1 MEELEPTLDVLE
13 EIAKARNVSMS
24 AVALNYNMCK
34 GILLVVGIR
43 KVQQAEENLQAS
55 RWRLRDDDIRRIDG
69 FSSEGE
75 TTRLLQQG

>member
-34 GILLVVGIR
+34 GILPVVGIR
-43 KVQQAEENLQAS
+43 KVQQAEENLQAL
-55 RWRLRDDDIRRIDG
+55 RWRLRDDDIGRIDG
-69 FSSEGE
+69 FSSEGK
-75 TTRLLQQG
+75 TTRLWQQG